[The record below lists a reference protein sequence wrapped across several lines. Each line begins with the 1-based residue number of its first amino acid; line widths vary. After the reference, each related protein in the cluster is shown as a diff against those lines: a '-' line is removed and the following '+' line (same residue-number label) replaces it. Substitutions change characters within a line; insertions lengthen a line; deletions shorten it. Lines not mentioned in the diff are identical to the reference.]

1 MKPRPITDTNLAFRV
16 KALTIRQPWATLI
29 ALGVKTIET
38 RSWRAPQALIGQTL
52 AIHAGKHRPKDVW
65 CSASADPV
73 FPPPLARLYDYGKC
87 VDPQESNDGEWW
99 RYRWDGP
106 LGAIVATATLADCV
120 PMVAMHDDCDNT
132 CVVLD
137 GDRARIDHAGELRL
151 TDVTDQLPYGDFAP
165 GRWAWLLT
173 NVQPTTNRCP
183 ACRGTG
189 HIPADLARGEF
200 WHCHICGDGVKV
212 GYGRC
217 QPIPTKGK
225 QGVWTWQ
232 P

>member
-1 MKPRPITDTNLAFRV
+1 M
-16 KALTIRQPWATLI
+16 KALTIRQPYATLI

-38 RSWRAPQALIGQTL
+38 RSWRAPQALIGQTI

-120 PMVAMHDDCDNT
+120 PMIDATDPEDYCADMEAGFLAVLPKGDLSAWFYADGSD
-132 CVVLD
+132 LD
-137 GDRARIDHAGELRL
+137 GRCI
-151 TDVTDQLPYGDFAP
+151 TDQLPYGDFQP

-173 NVQPTTNRCP
+173 DVKPTTERCP
-183 ACRGTG
+183 ACMGTWAPCRVCFTLTRLPG
-189 HIPADLARGEF
+189 GFYIGGAGTCPPIPA
-200 WHCHICGDGVKV
+200 
-212 GYGRC
+212 
-217 QPIPTKGK
+217 KGK
-225 QGVWTWQ
+225 QGLWEWR

>member
-1 MKPRPITDTNLAFRV
+1 V
-16 KALTIRQPWATLI
+16 KALTIRQPYATLI

-38 RSWRAPQALIGQTL
+38 RSRRAPQALIGQTI

-106 LGAIVATATLADCV
+106 LGAIVATATLVACV
-120 PMVAMHDDCDNT
+120 PIGPGPEQLVDFGCPYVSLWPEGRLQYRVREDFDGPDSLVHD
-132 CVVLD
+132 L
-137 GDRARIDHAGELRL
+137 
-151 TDVTDQLPYGDFAP
+151 TDQLPYGDFQP

-173 NVQPTTNRCP
+173 DVKPTTERCP
-183 ACRGTG
+183 ACMGTWA
-189 HIPADLARGEF
+189 PCEA
-200 WHCHICGDGVKV
+200 
-212 GYGRC
+212 GR
-217 QPIPTKGK
+217 PEVNTLI
-225 QGVWTWQ
+225 
-232 P
+232 

>member
-1 MKPRPITDTNLAFRV
+1 M
-16 KALTIRQPWATLI
+16 KALTIRQPWASLI

-52 AIHAGKHRPKDVW
+52 AVHAGKHK
-65 CSASADPV
+65 
-73 FPPPLARLYDYGKC
+73 PPTSTRHGQIGSYRYDRY
-87 VDPQESNDGEWW
+87 DDEWYIGP
-99 RYRWDGP
+99 RAGGGTKIFLP

-120 PMVAMHDDCDNT
+120 PMVAMSSSQARRLFNPHDDCDNT

>member
-1 MKPRPITDTNLAFRV
+1 M

-38 RSWRAPQALIGQTL
+38 RSWRAPQALIGQTI

-120 PMVAMHDDCDNT
+120 PMVERDTGINQRRYLYLMNGE
-132 CVVLD
+132 VLD
-137 GDRARIDHAGELRL
+137 IDYARSPRIV
-151 TDVTDQLPYGDFAP
+151 DVTDQVPYGDFQP

-173 NVQPTTNRCP
+173 DVKPTTERCP
-183 ACRGTG
+183 ACLRTWDDCKVTPERVPPCSTCIEMGTCPP
-189 HIPADLARGEF
+189 IPA
-200 WHCHICGDGVKV
+200 
-212 GYGRC
+212 
-217 QPIPTKGK
+217 KGK
-225 QGVWTWQ
+225 QGLWEWRT
-232 P
+232 